1 MQISRKSRAD
11 LPLCQKLLQN
21 EGALSPP
28 VGMPASPIDTTRLQY
43 IPAIIARLPR

>member
-21 EGALSPP
+21 EGALSPR
-28 VGMPASPIDTTRLQY
+28 VGMPAIANRHDAF
-43 IPAIIARLPR
+43 AIHPRDYC